1 MESLYCGSN
10 NGISKQ
16 QQHQISSPMLKR
28 EEDSQLLDEDIDDDN
43 RDDRVDDKEE
53 EAYVKAKQNGFVV
66 DHSGGKEKNNK
77 PFDYYLDSASRS
89 SLENVDQENEL
100 DNVNNARNI
109 PRRMSKINN
118 NNNNNSNNNSITSGS
133 YQRRQSKNF
142 NYSPDTTDYD
152 SESSMR
158 FITSEYP
165 TNIPKMIHTAT
176 NVSSASAAAAAAM
189 VEMSGG
195 PIVSS
200 SSSSYAKYCTSM
212 PVLEDGLSSGHAS
225 DNENNNPIPSSNDF
239 YNNNKR
245 NSSSIASSST
255 ISTIQ
260 KQYQENLVQTHANNN
275 IFYTNNNNTSSSNNN
290 TSHGMVKS
298 SSGNNNGVLLNN
310 GGGDLEQPP
319 SSKVRSAQSPLNY
332 HPYYAMRYDTT
343 PSTATSTVT
352 AVSSSTIKEPST
364 SLRYDN
370 NNGIGGANNNKE
382 LTTSRYEN
390 GKELLNAASH
400 GGLLS
405 NNKIFKNRDPELESL
420 YTISKCDFFFFFL
433 PYLHC
438 SLLQSLIKYRAMA
451 WAGEMM
457 MMMMRGNGGWKI
469 F

>member
-1 MESLYCGSN
+1 MESLYCGGSSGGNNNNN

-16 QQHQISSPMLKR
+16 QQISSPILKR
-28 EEDSQLLDEDIDDDN
+28 EEDIQLLDEDIDDDN

-66 DHSGGKEKNNK
+66 DHKEKNNK

-118 NNNNNSNNNSITSGS
+118 NNNNNTNNNSNNNSITSGS

-158 FITSEYP
+158 FITSDYP

-176 NVSSASAAAAAAM
+176 NVSSASAAAM

-195 PIVSS
+195 PIVNC

-239 YNNNKR
+239 YNKR

-275 IFYTNNNNTSSSNNN
+275 IFYTNNNNTSSSNSNN

-298 SSGNNNGVLLNN
+298 SSGNNNSGVLLNN
-310 GGGDLEQPP
+310 GDLEQPP
-319 SSKVRSAQSPLNY
+319 SKVRSAQSPLNY

-343 PSTATSTVT
+343 PSTATST
-352 AVSSSTIKEPST
+352 ATIKEPSSSST
-364 SLRYDN
+364 SLRYDGVSSINSNNNNN

-390 GKELLNAASH
+390 GKELLNTSSTH

-420 YTISKCDFFFFFL
+420 YTISK
-433 PYLHC
+433 
-438 SLLQSLIKYRAMA
+438 
-451 WAGEMM
+451 
-457 MMMMRGNGGWKI
+457 
-469 F
+469 

>member
-1 MESLYCGSN
+1 MKSNLMIFFPFSLSKDIQYDYHREQIEKEMESLYCGSN
-10 NGISKQ
+10 TNGISIQ
-16 QQHQISSPMLKR
+16 QQQQISSPMLKR

-66 DHSGGKEKNNK
+66 DHKEKNNK

-118 NNNNNSNNNSITSGS
+118 NNNNNNSNNNSITSGS

-158 FITSEYP
+158 FITSDYP

-176 NVSSASAAAAAAM
+176 NVSSASAAAAAM

-239 YNNNKR
+239 YNKR
-245 NSSSIASSST
+245 NSSSIATSST

-275 IFYTNNNNTSSSNNN
+275 IFYTNNNNTSSSNI

-298 SSGNNNGVLLNN
+298 SGSNNNNGLLLNN
-310 GGGDLEQPP
+310 GDLEQPP

-343 PSTATSTVT
+343 PSTVTSTVS
-352 AVSSSTIKEPST
+352 ATIKEPSSST
-364 SLRYDN
+364 SLRYDVGGSNNNNN

-390 GKELLNAASH
+390 GKELLNASSTH

-420 YTISKCDFFFFFL
+420 YTISK
-433 PYLHC
+433 
-438 SLLQSLIKYRAMA
+438 
-451 WAGEMM
+451 
-457 MMMMRGNGGWKI
+457 
-469 F
+469 